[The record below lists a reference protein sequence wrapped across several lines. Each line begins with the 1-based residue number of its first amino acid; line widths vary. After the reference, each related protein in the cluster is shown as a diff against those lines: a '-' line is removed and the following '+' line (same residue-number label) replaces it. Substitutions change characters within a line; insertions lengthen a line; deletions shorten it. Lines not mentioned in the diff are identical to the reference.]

1 MGLWVMSDKELSRFE
16 VLQRVLERRMTQQHA
31 GQLLGLTRRQIYRL
45 LSRIKQH
52 GAAGL
57 VSKRRGR
64 RSNYQLAPG
73 LAAKALALIRQHYAD
88 FGPTLAG
95 EKLRE
100 RHQLRL
106 SVESVRKLMMDAGL
120 WTPRALRDKAV
131 HQPRMRRQSV
141 GELIQ
146 IDGCEHAWFED
157 RGPRCSLLVYVDDA
171 TSRIMAARFVAAEST
186 FAYMETTRAYIER
199 HGKPLAFYSDRHSVF
214 NVNQTE
220 RLTGEGVTQFH
231 RALGQLGIELIC
243 ANTSQAKGRVERA
256 HLTLQDRL
264 VKEPGSLVFR
274 SGRAQL
280 HLRGY
285 RNVRSH
291 TPDHGSV
298 KIRRRQ

>member
-1 MGLWVMSDKELSRFE
+1 MSDKELSRFE
-16 VLQRVLERRMTQQHA
+16 VLQQVRERRMTQQHA

-45 LSRIKQH
+45 LRSVKEH
-52 GAAGL
+52 GATGL

-64 RSNYQLAPG
+64 RSNYRLAAG

-88 FGPTLAG
+88 FGPTLAD

-100 RHQLRL
+100 RHQLKL
-106 SVESVRKLMMDAGL
+106 SVETVRKLMMGAGL

-131 HQPRMRRQSV
+131 HQPRMRRLSV

-171 TSRIMAARFVAAEST
+171 TSRIMAARFVEAEST
-186 FAYMETTRAYIER
+186 CAYMETTRAYIER

-243 ANTSQAKGRVERA
+243 ATPRKPKAVW
-256 HLTLQDRL
+256 
-264 VKEPGSLVFR
+264 
-274 SGRAQL
+274 
-280 HLRGY
+280 
-285 RNVRSH
+285 NVR
-291 TPDHGSV
+291 
-298 KIRRRQ
+298 I